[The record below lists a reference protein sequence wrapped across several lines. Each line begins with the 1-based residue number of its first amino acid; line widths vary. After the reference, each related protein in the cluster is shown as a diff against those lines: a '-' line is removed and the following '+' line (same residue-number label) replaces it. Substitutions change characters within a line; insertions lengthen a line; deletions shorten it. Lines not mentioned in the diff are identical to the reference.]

1 MKKLC
6 ILGINLER
14 ADCAETYYIVATVN
28 APVLHCGIAARAWV
42 VLHCSSDSTFGSA
55 ARFMAELKFRVVEVD
70 PVSGDIEGDEDGFQE
85 EYPLEDVEISS
96 ADFIAKVIVPVR

>member
-1 MKKLC
+1 
-6 ILGINLER
+6 
-14 ADCAETYYIVATVN
+14 
-28 APVLHCGIAARAWV
+28 
-42 VLHCSSDSTFGSA
+42 
-55 ARFMAELKFRVVEVD
+55 MAELKFRVVEVD